1 MLGKLNNVEFEEL
14 LTQQI
19 IGRIACHANDMSYIV
34 PISYAYD
41 GECFYAR
48 TFA

>member
-1 MLGKLNNVEFEEL
+1 MFGKLSSIEIEEV

-41 GECFYAR
+41 GECV
-48 TFA
+48 